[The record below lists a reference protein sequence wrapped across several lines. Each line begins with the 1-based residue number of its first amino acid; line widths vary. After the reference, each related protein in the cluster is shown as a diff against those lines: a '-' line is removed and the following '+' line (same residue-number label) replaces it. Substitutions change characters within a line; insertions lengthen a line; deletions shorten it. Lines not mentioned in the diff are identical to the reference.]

1 MDFDVKRIVNDNQ
14 QVSYTFRTFKS
25 AEVRT
30 GDPVEIVD
38 KKETMTM
45 GQLLDQKN
53 NLMNLLSQLQ
63 ERIDAANAAEIVAT
77 QPAVQPAA
85 PEIQPAAPES
95 QPAVDGQPAAGQPST
110 DSQPAAPTGT

>member
-1 MDFDVKRIVNDNQ
+1 MDFDVKRNVNDSQ

-25 AEVRT
+25 AEVRN

-63 ERIDAANAAEIVAT
+63 EKIDAANAAETTANQSA
-77 QPAVQPAA
+77 QPVNN
-85 PEIQPAAPES
+85 
-95 QPAVDGQPAAGQPST
+95 G
-110 DSQPAAPTGT
+110 